1 MRYLSYQLLVVI
13 SKRRCFFI
21 IIIKNGYNN
30 FISILWGD
38 YMEHK
43 KVSIL
48 LYAVIG
54 FLIISF
60 SIHLGFEYL
69 HELNQW
75 SGLIMGGLIL
85 LLSWVIYLFARK
97 IPLLYVVSFVL
108 NMIGVG
114 LSITSYYVFKAYAL
128 ALEDFMVAYLLAIG
142 LIIIFSMLTYVKF
155 LKRHIKLAISLVV
168 LVSFI
173 SSLLLWGTVDEFTGL
188 SFYFLNVSYF
198 YLIAIMSKNESKK
211 DLMREMSIVSFGA
224 FFIASFIVLVVLSE
238 GDALQ
243 LIDGADG
250 VFHSTKKKKV

>member
-1 MRYLSYQLLVVI
+1 
-13 SKRRCFFI
+13 
-21 IIIKNGYNN
+21 
-30 FISILWGD
+30 
-38 YMEHK
+38 MEHK
-43 KVSIL
+43 KISIL

-60 SIHLGFEYL
+60 SIHFGFEYL
-69 HELNQW
+69 HEQNEW
-75 SGLIMGGLIL
+75 SGLIIGGIVLLI
-85 LLSWVIYLFARK
+85 SWGIYFVSRK
-97 IPLLYVVSFVL
+97 IPLLYVLSFVF

-142 LIIIFSMLTYVKF
+142 LIIIFSLLTYVKF
-155 LKRHIKLAISLVV
+155 LKRHIKFAVSLIV

-173 SSLLLWGTVDEFTGL
+173 SSLALWMSTDEFTGL

-198 YLIAIMSKNESKK
+198 YLIAIMSKNEGRK

-224 FFIASFIVLVVLSE
+224 FFIASFIVLVILSE

-243 LIDGADG
+243 LLDGTDG
-250 VFHSTKKKKV
+250 VFVSPKKKKI